1 MFLESWEKVLQG
13 FILILGENVIWGCE
27 KSLKVKKIENFDP
40 HQMICFWKSETE
52 LEMDLLEFW
61 RSEIIRGQKGVKSD
75 IVELFGRIFWQNIL
89 KYGLVVFTSFSLLP
103 RIPQRL
109 VRPMTLEVVGGQHTF
124 HNSWICW
131 MCFSDDLC
139 FVPHLYLIWGTWGTY
154 VYKYLILRYVFHS
167 PKETSRR
174 EWSLVPVKMSGAH
187 QTFIL

>member
-13 FILILGENVIWGCE
+13 FILILGVKGNLSSWEVMKGQNP
-27 KSLKVKKIENFDP
+27 KKINL
-40 HQMICFWKSETE
+40 HQMICFWKPETE
-52 LEMDLLEFW
+52 LEMDLLEYLKSEVIRGHW
-61 RSEIIRGQKGVKSD
+61 RS
-75 IVELFGRIFWQNIL
+75 L
-89 KYGLVVFTSFSLLP
+89 K
-103 RIPQRL
+103 
-109 VRPMTLEVVGGQHTF
+109 VVGCQHNF

-154 VYKYLILRYVFHS
+154 VYMYLILRYIFHS

-187 QTFIL
+187 QTL